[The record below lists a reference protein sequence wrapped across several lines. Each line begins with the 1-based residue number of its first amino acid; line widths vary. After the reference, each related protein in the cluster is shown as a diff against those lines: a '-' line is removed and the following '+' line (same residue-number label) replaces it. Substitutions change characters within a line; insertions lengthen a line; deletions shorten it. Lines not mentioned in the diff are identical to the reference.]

1 MSDQPAPP
9 RLVGME
15 EKVLMIYDATTFEP
29 LRLATRAE
37 NFKPM
42 IFRSRGRLVRP
53 LMGYA
58 SELQGGTDATK

>member
-1 MSDQPAPP
+1 
-9 RLVGME
+9 ME